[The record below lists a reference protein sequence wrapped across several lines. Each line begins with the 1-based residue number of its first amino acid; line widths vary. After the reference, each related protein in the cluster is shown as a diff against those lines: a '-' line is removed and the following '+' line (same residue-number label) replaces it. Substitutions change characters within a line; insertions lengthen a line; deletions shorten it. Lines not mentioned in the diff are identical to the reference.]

1 MKMTQHRSHAGRSA
15 ESEVPALAGG
25 RMRKRREE
33 RGLSIRALARRIG
46 VSPSLVSQIE
56 TGKANPSVGTLL
68 AISTELGLSLD
79 ELFLDLPG
87 QGRNGGAAAEGG
99 RRGPVLRERAR
110 ASIDLATGVHW
121 SRLTPT
127 GDSEVDFLYAV
138 YEPGGA
144 SCPPDALMRHH
155 GREYGLVLAG
165 RLGATIGFE
174 SYELEPGDSV
184 VLNADT
190 PHRFWTIGE
199 QAVTVVWTIVGRAG
213 DLLGEFDPGA

>member
-1 MKMTQHRSHAGRSA
+1 MTSHRSHDGRSA
-15 ESEVPALAGG
+15 ESEVPVLAVE
-25 RMRKRREE
+25 RIRKRREA
-33 RGLSIRALARRIG
+33 RGLSIRALAGRIG

-56 TGKANPSVGTLL
+56 TGKANPSVGTLV

-79 ELFLDLPG
+79 ELFLDAPE
-87 QGRNGGAAAEGG
+87 QGRNGGTSADSV
-99 RRGPVLRERAR
+99 RRGPVLHESAR

-121 SRLTPT
+121 SRLTPNS
-127 GDSEVDFLYAV
+127 DSEVDFLYAV

-174 SYELEPGDSV
+174 TYELQPGDSV
-184 VLNADT
+184 VFNADT

-199 QAVTVVWTIVGRAG
+199 EPVTVVWTIVGRAG
-213 DLLGEFDPGA
+213 DLLGEFDPSA